1 MLLQDT
7 YGKGEMLTLAVPDSF
22 SDLYHLPV
30 DVLTRLRAAFPVGG
44 VHLECAPEISL
55 FVYDNDTFIVYPY
68 VDDGTQ
74 PSLCRV
80 HVAGQVKALDMP
92 VEGKTL
98 EPLYTTERETVF
110 EYRAVP
116 GQYVLY
122 RIVRE

>member
-1 MLLQDT
+1 MLRQGT
-7 YGKGEMLTLAVPDSF
+7 YGRGEMLTLGGPDSF
-22 SDLYHLPV
+22 SALYHLPV

-44 VHLECAPEISL
+44 VHLECGPEISL
-55 FVYDNDTFIVYPY
+55 FVYDNDAFIVYPY

-74 PSLCRV
+74 PGLCRI
-80 HVAGQVKALDMP
+80 HVAGQVRALEMP
-92 VEGKTL
+92 VEGKSL
-98 EPLYTTERETVF
+98 EPLYTTEQETVF